1 MVVQAYCL
9 EHSKVEDWTFPLR
22 PCPFVVKHKLD
33 HDDNDNNDDDD
44 DDELV
49 NT

>member
-22 PCPFVVKHKLD
+22 PCPFVVKNKLD
-33 HDDNDNNDDDD
+33 HDDDDKMMMMMMMS
-44 DDELV
+44 
-49 NT
+49 